1 MQHKSVLLLLLLFV
15 FSSVYAIEFM
25 NQDHSNYGDDKDNK
39 AHIREHLKSLAADAS
54 QEIPDD
60 LKDEDM
66 IYYLFL
72 IHDVNGDGFL
82 DGHELRAAFT
92 DFGDE
97 HEDATQYL
105 SLEEVTEM
113 VDHVLEEDDLDGD
126 GRISWSEYLE
136 SQSYHQ
142 DK

>member
-1 MQHKSVLLLLLLFV
+1 L
-15 FSSVYAIEFM
+15 
-25 NQDHSNYGDDKDNK
+25 K
-39 AHIREHLKSLAADAS
+39 ALASDAS

-113 VDHVLEEDDLDGD
+113 VDHVLEEDDLDG
-126 GRISWSEYLE
+126 E
-136 SQSYHQ
+136 
-142 DK
+142 